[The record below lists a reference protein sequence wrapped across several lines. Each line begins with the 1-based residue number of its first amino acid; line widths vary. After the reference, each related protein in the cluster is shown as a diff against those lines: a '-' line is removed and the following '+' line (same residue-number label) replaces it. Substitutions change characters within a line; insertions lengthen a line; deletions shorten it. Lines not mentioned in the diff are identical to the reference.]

1 MEPRTE
7 PRRGSAG
14 TLESGARG
22 AAAWPLASLA
32 TISLQEP
39 PGAALVTKGTSAG
52 AGVVSSERGGAAEA
66 GVSCFVC
73 SLGALR
79 DWGLL
84 TFSLGFFPTTSQT
97 CPSLG

>member
-14 TLESGARG
+14 TPGSGARG
-22 AAAWPLASLA
+22 TAVWPLASLA

-39 PGAALVTKGTSAG
+39 PGAALVTTGTSVG
-52 AGVVSSERGGAAEA
+52 TGVVSSERGGAAEA
-66 GVSCFVC
+66 GARSFVG

-84 TFSLGFFPTTSQT
+84 AFSLGFLPTTSQT